1 MKRFLDFNSDSFKGI
16 YGGKVPDTEEELY
29 MRCLRY
35 ANEVLDPSLTLDE
48 AKMLAISQ
56 FSNVRNK
63 GKPALRSCFAEP
75 EEAFSI
81 IFKVT
86 YEFSTGALNALFTN
100 RVFAFAFKRF
110 FESDDGKAF
119 AKARFTE

>member
-1 MKRFLDFNSDSFKGI
+1 MRAFLDFSSDSFKRIHGD
-16 YGGKVPDTEEELY
+16 KVPDTEEELK

-56 FSNVRNK
+56 FSSVRNK
-63 GKPALRSCFAEP
+63 GYPALRSCFAEP
-75 EEAFSI
+75 EEAFSVI
-81 IFKVT
+81 YKVT
-86 YEFSTGALNALFTN
+86 YEFSTGALKVLFAN

-110 FESDDGKAF
+110 FESDEGKAF